1 MSNAVVTLRILGRIG
16 LIAAAVLLG
25 FAAHA
30 QDRNCVTLKTDAQKE
45 ETYLDAQGKQQKRA
59 VAPGKVVPGDE
70 IIWTI
75 TATNSCD
82 TPADKIVVNNNV
94 PEHMVYVGDSAMGV
108 GTDISLSLNGRDF
121 AKAADLKVTEAG
133 VTRAARADEI
143 RSVRWV
149 FAQAF
154 APKSTAFV
162 RYRARVK

>member
-1 MSNAVVTLRILGRIG
+1 LGRLG

-30 QDRNCVTLKTDAQKE
+30 QDKSCVTLKTDAQKE
-45 ETYLDAQGKQQKRA
+45 ESYTDAQGKQQKRA

-82 TPADKIVVNNNV
+82 KPADKIVVNNNV
-94 PEHMVYVGDSAMGV
+94 PEHMVYIAESAMGV
-108 GTDISLSLNGRDF
+108 GTDITFSLNGRDF
-121 AKAADLKVTEAG
+121 AKAADLTVTDAG
-133 VTRAARADEI
+133 ATRAARADDI
-143 RSVRWV
+143 KSIRWV
-149 FAQAF
+149 FPQAF